1 MEREGVE
8 VTLIQ
13 PKSLVKKIL
22 LLLDNNKKIYKTA
35 PFGIF
40 DLVSDASGG
49 GMGGDDM
56 TKRVKE
62 FYDGMTKAH
71 DKASVEV
78 FLKIRNSKKFI
89 IHHSAKDV
97 TYDAS
102 FFIERNADSISGSLV
117 SCISTKASSKIS

>member
-1 MEREGVE
+1 MEREGIE
-8 VTLIQ
+8 VSLIE

-40 DLVSDASGG
+40 DMVSDASGG

-56 TKRVKE
+56 NKRTKE
-62 FYDGMTKAH
+62 FYDGMCREH
-71 DKASVEV
+71 DKNSVQV
-78 FLKIRNSKKFI
+78 FQKIRNSKKFI

-97 TYDAS
+97 TYDAT

-117 SCISTKASSKIS
+117 KCL